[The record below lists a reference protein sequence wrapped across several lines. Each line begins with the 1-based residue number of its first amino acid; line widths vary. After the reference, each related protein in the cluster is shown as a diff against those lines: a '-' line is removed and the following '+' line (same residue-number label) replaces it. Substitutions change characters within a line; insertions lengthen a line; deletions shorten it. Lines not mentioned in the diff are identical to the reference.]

1 MREAQKKAHARYDQ
15 KRPAPVPVRLN
26 EQELARLDAQRKPGE
41 GRSSAIKRL
50 AGLYQIME
58 RERDR

>member
-1 MREAQKKAHARYDQ
+1 MREAQKKAHAKYDQ

-41 GRSSAIKRL
+41 GRGRAIKRL
-50 AGLYQIME
+50 AGLYQNTE
-58 RERDR
+58 GNP